1 MKKTLR
7 IVLPALIAAA
17 AFLRPSADPAP
28 GAPGTALGEFDL
40 KDHEGKAHKLADFAG
55 KKALVIVFV
64 STQCPIS
71 NRYLPELASI
81 AGDFAGQGV
90 AVIGANSNHNEQGE
104 IAGWV
109 KERSVAFP
117 VLCDAE
123 HRLADLLGIETVPT
137 AVLLDSKHVVRYRG
151 RIDDDPM
158 GGRARKRDL
167 REAVAAVL
175 EGREIAEP
183 ETTPRGC
190 SVRRSAP
197 PADGPVTWARDVAPI
212 VQQNCIGCHRTG
224 QIGPFHLTDYDHASA
239 FAKEIRS
246 AVAEKRMPPWKPT
259 DGLPFLNDRRLT
271 PAQIETIV
279 KWADGGAPMG
289 DASQEPPLPEF
300 KDEWLLGPPDVVL
313 EMEETFELS
322 GAGPADEYRH
332 FVCRTDLPEDA
343 WIQATE
349 IRPGNPRVVH
359 HVLAYV
365 DTTGTARKLDAKAE
379 GPGYP
384 GEGTSPGFFPT
395 GEMGG
400 WAPGDM
406 PYALPEGVG
415 RKLKKGA
422 DVVLQIHYN
431 RCGTPQKDKTRLGL
445 YFAKTPV
452 KRQIRWAELVNA
464 SFEIPA
470 GAERHEVKAGW
481 SFPKA
486 VTVYVVSPHQHLLGK
501 SAKMIAQFPDGKQ
514 QTIIEISDWDFK
526 WQDAYMMK
534 EPLKLPGGSRILY
547 TATYDNSDKNPRN
560 PNRPP
565 KPVTWGEKTSD
576 EMCLGYVGYVEDRED
591 LTRTKK
597 KKGEEPAKDGD
608 K

>member
-7 IVLPALIAAA
+7 ATLPLLILSA
-17 AFLRPSADPAP
+17 AFLRPAADPAP
-28 GAPGTALGEFDL
+28 GAPGTALAGFEM
-40 KDHEGKAHKLADFAG
+40 KDHGGAIRKLDDYGDRQAVV
-55 KKALVIVFV
+55 LVFV

-71 NRYLPELASI
+71 NRYLPELSAI
-81 AGDFAGQGV
+81 GKDFAGKGV
-90 AVIGANSNHNEQGE
+90 AVLGVNSNHNEQGE
-104 IAGWV
+104 IAAWAKDRGV
-109 KERSVAFP
+109 DFP
-117 VLCDAE
+117 VLCDAD
-123 HRLADLLGIETVPT
+123 HRLADALGIETVPT
-137 AVLLDSKHVVRYRG
+137 AVVLDAKHVVRYRG

-167 REAVAAVL
+167 RDAVAAVL
-175 EGREIAEP
+175 ENREIAEP

-190 SVRRSAP
+190 SVRRSPP

-212 VQQNCIGCHRTG
+212 VQQNCVGCHRTG
-224 QIGPFHLTDYDHASA
+224 QIAPFHLTDYEHASA
-239 FAKEIRS
+239 FAKEIRR
-246 AVAEKRMPPWKPT
+246 AVSEKRMPPWKPT
-259 DGLPFLNDRRLT
+259 DGVPFLNERRLT
-271 PAQIETIV
+271 DAQIDTIV
-279 KWADGGAPMG
+279 KWADGGAPLG
-289 DASQEPPLPEF
+289 DASVEPPMPKF
-300 KDEWLLGPPDVVL
+300 NDDWTLGPPDLVL
-313 EMEETFELS
+313 EMEEEFSLAAT
-322 GAGPADEYRH
+322 GPTDEYRH
-332 FVCRTDLPEDA
+332 FVCHTDLPEDV

-349 IRPGNPRVVH
+349 IRPGNPRIVH

-365 DTTGTARKLDAKAE
+365 DTTGTARKLDAAAE

-406 PYALPEGVG
+406 PYVLPDGVG

-431 RCGTPQKDKTRLGL
+431 RCGTPQKDRTRLGL
-445 YFAKTPV
+445 YFSKKPV
-452 KRQIRWAELVNA
+452 KQQIRWAELVNA

-481 SFPKA
+481 SFSKA
-486 VTVYVVSPHQHLLGK
+486 VTIFVVSPHQHLLGK
-501 SAKMIAQFPDGKQ
+501 SAKMVAQFPDGKQ
-514 QTIIEISDWDFK
+514 QTLIEIADWEFK
-526 WQDAYMMK
+526 WQDAYMLK
-534 EPLKLPGGSRILY
+534 EPLKLPGGSRLLY
-547 TATYDNSDKNPRN
+547 TATYDNSEKNPLN

-565 KPVTWGEKTSD
+565 KPVTWGEKTTD

-591 LTRTKK
+591 LTRPKK
-597 KKGEEPAKDGD
+597 KKKADEDD